1 MQFERLQELNK
12 EILAAKQCEGQ
23 ISPVINELRQSQRY
37 LIISSDPSADTDKTK
52 DTLERHSSFEEKVI
66 TLVFL
71 GSDDQASLERIRLN
85 YADYKDEFLDNFYWT
100 HYSKCY
106 SAGNPD
112 SFWADRF
119 LRKEIELFEPE
130 LVIVFGS
137 KPSDFLFGRGKLKE
151 RVNSV
156 LDWEGIPVICSLH
169 PSRDWNIQRRD
180 EYNFEATWV
189 LIRSRIKLKQWTN
202 YYR

>member
-1 MQFERLQELNK
+1 MQLERLLELNK

-37 LIISSDPSADTDKTK
+37 LIISSDPSSDTDKTK
-52 DTLERHSSFEEKVI
+52 GILERHSSFEERVI
-66 TLVFL
+66 SLVFL
-71 GSDDQASLERIRLN
+71 GSDDQANLEKIRL
-85 YADYKDEFLDNFYWT
+85 DYSGYKNKFLDNFYWT

-130 LVIVFGS
+130 LIIVFGS
-137 KPSDFLFGRGKLKE
+137 KPADFLFGRGKLKE
-151 RVNSV
+151 RVNRV

-180 EYNFEATWV
+180 EYDFEATWV
-189 LIRSRIKLKQWTN
+189 LIRSKIK
-202 YYR
+202 